1 MSFLKILISVSRN
14 LYFYYYYFKIYLFI
28 FGFTGS
34 LLYFTLLL
42 CTRLSPVAARGGY
55 SWLRYVGF
63 SLQWLLLLWNTSSRH
78 AGFSSFGAWAQ

>member
-34 LLYFTLLL
+34 LLL